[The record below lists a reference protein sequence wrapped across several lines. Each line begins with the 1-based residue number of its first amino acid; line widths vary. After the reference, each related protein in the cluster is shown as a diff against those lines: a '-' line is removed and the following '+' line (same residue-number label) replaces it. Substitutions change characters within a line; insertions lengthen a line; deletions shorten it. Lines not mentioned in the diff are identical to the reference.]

1 MADFND
7 SPVEGIAADVPV
19 NPEAQAIEQYFYEFP
34 VEGIAADR
42 PVNPGAQAIEQNF
55 DDLKRKRLAQAH
67 KFRSVTFYTI
77 LGLVVIMIV
86 TSVAALVHELF
97 RKGGPSDVVNCCV
110 YFWGDDSGYWF
121 IGDSDSLFVPS
132 G

>member
-7 SPVEGIAADVPV
+7 S
-19 NPEAQAIEQYFYEFP
+19 P

-97 RKGGPSDVVNCCV
+97 RKGGPSNVVIV
-110 YFWGDDSGYWF
+110 AFISGATIQV
-121 IGDSDSLFVPS
+121 IGLLAIVTHYLFPREEPEKV
-132 G
+132 